1 MRMWFF
7 SVYFWHVYLGVGAL
21 IPSALWVRK
30 MCYLIFPFGVELG
43 VFFFFF
49 FMCFLYFFFF
59 LFCFVFRVPHYSV
72 VVMSRWIIIGF
83 GDTKACCVTLIC
95 CSLHRVNIC
104 LCSWYADVVNC
115 DPQVKVCLSSMSW
128 AATEVR
134 ALCGWGSIRS
144 IYSLVMGLLLRGQC
158 RSPWDVTLVFRW

>member
-43 VFFFFF
+43 FFFFF
-49 FMCFLYFFFF
+49 CVIFFVFFFVF
-59 LFCFVFRVPHYSV
+59 FVCVLGSGFRT
-72 VVMSRWIIIGF
+72 IGF

-95 CSLHRVNIC
+95 CSRHRVNIC